1 MRSFHDIRF
10 EPALGRDLEC
20 TVQFKTDVV
29 RTKPGAEYRN
39 GLLGQPRHGY
49 RWSVARATTEMEDV
63 REFHAA
69 RKGHRH
75 SFRFQDPFDHVLPLT
90 VLSTG
95 STSETDFD
103 IVKRYVA
110 GGTTFE
116 RRILLP
122 DTSQT
127 TVYVNST
134 ALASSAWSITTDY
147 KLRLAA
153 APGAGNPVAV
163 EGVFDVPCRFDAEL
177 GSRIASPE
185 AEQVTVELTEARYS
199 PPVTLSTSSTWSA
212 RACNVFD
219 STQYFFDGF
228 GRTTLSTMWQPC
240 HTDTWADPMATVP
253 IKLGASDIDYSISG
267 GYFSAG
273 TAIAA
278 GERKY
283 LYLCLQKALHPPV
296 RVRQH
301 LRFRSATDIA
311 YRIYT
316 QYGLQLTTRAS
327 TGFVSTSL
335 VEPRINWEPSF
346 AVVIESSPLGPGAAI
361 LSMPVGG
368 AQYDG
373 FFEVDFYSTYIKA
386 TFYPS
391 TGGSAGIETTV
402 TPYSTAEDWYLSV
415 RMFEFHYND
424 LDWIEVR
431 SL

>member
-1 MRSFHDIRF
+1 VRSFHDIRF
-10 EPALGRDLEC
+10 GGAVGRGLEC
-20 TVQFKTDVV
+20 SVKFVTDVV
-29 RTKPGAEYRN
+29 RTKEGEEYRN
-39 GLLGQPRHGY
+39 ARLGQPRHGY
-49 RWSVARATTEMEDV
+49 RWNVARASTEIEDV

-69 RKGHRH
+69 RKGTKY
-75 SFRFQDPFDHVLPLT
+75 SFRFRDPFDHTLPLT

-95 STSETDFD
+95 STSQTDFE
-103 IVKRYVA
+103 IVKRYAA

-153 APGAGNPVAV
+153 APGAGNAV
-163 EGVFDVPCRFDAEL
+163 EIEGVFDVPCRFDAEL
-177 GSRIASPE
+177 AGRLASPE
-185 AEQVTVELTEARYS
+185 VDEVTVELTEARYS
-199 PPVTLSTSSTWSA
+199 PAVSVSTGTTWEA
-212 RACNVFD
+212 RTCNVFD

-228 GRTTLSTMWQPC
+228 TKTTLSTMWQPC

-253 IKLGASDIDYSISG
+253 VVLGASDIDYTLSG
-267 GYFSAG
+267 GYLSVG

-278 GERKY
+278 GPRKY
-283 LYLCLQKALHPPV
+283 LYLCLQKPLRPPL

-301 LRFRSATDIA
+301 LRFRSATDID

-346 AVVIESSPLGPGAAI
+346 AVVIESSPLGPGTAI

-373 FFEVDFYSTYIKA
+373 FFEVDFYSTHIRA

-402 TPYSTAEDWYLSV
+402 AAYSTAEDWYLTV